1 MAKSQFIIW
10 SFQNRSTLWLFF
22 ERIFLTFFCSFSGH
36 IWRDK
41 EQIKIENEIQLFQR
55 KFQQSITI
63 NLNNIKVHFPFLSD
77 KCKLEEYI
85 SEVLSILL

>member
-1 MAKSQFIIW
+1 MYA
-10 SFQNRSTLWLFF
+10 LALF
-22 ERIFLTFFCSFSGH
+22 ERIFSTFSGQ

-55 KFQQSITI
+55 KLQQSLNI
-63 NLNNIKVHFPFLSD
+63 NVNNIKVHFPFLSD

-85 SEVLSILL
+85 SEVLSSLL